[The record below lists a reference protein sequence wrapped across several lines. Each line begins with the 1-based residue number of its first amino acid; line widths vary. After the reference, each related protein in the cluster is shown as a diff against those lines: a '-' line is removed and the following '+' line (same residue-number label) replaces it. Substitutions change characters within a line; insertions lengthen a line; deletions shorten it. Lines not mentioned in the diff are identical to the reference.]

1 MIIGID
7 IDDTISKTN
16 EMLIKTALWFDE
28 KHVKGKGFKNK
39 NAYSFMDMF
48 YWSVLD
54 VDNFMKYIRNSK
66 FFSEVEPIDDAAKY
80 IGMLK
85 NEGNKIILITKR
97 TNSLKVKLTTIK
109 WLKKNGFKYDK
120 LILGAKNKGEICDLE
135 GVSFFVDNDIKNIL
149 DVSDYGIK
157 AVLMGDNYNKGT
169 DDCLRVETWQ
179 EVYNLSKEVLNN
191 GENS

>member
-16 EMLIKTALWFDE
+16 EMLIKTALWYDE
-28 KHVKGKGFKNK
+28 KYVKGKGFKNK
-39 NAYSFMDMF
+39 KAYSLMDMF

-66 FFSEVEPIDDAAKY
+66 FFSEVEPICEAAKY

-85 NEGNKIILITKR
+85 DEGNKIIFITRR
-97 TNSLKVKLTTIK
+97 TNSLKVKLTTMK

-120 LILGAKNKGEICDLE
+120 LILGAKNKGEICNLE

-149 DVSDYGIK
+149 NVSDYGIK
-157 AVLMGDNYNKGT
+157 TVLMGDAYNK
-169 DDCLRVETWQ
+169 DENELVRVESWKEIYDLT
-179 EVYNLSKEVLNN
+179 KEVLNN